1 MSALLTV
8 THLCRRFGGVAAIQ
22 DAHLSV
28 NAGEIYSVIGPNGAG
43 KSTLFNLISA
53 IFRPDSGTVQ
63 FGPHRIDRMRS
74 HQLASI
80 GVGRTFQN
88 LALFKHAS
96 VVENILVGMHS
107 HLRSG
112 PFQAALFFGG
122 RMMQEIVA
130 RQRAE
135 EIIDFLEISELRD
148 KPVGSLSYGQ
158 QKRVELGRAL
168 ATRPKLLLLD
178 EMVSGMNEEETEDIA
193 RFVLDIRDQLG
204 ITVMMI
210 EHHMGIVMDI
220 SDRICVLNFGTTIAE
235 GTPAQ
240 IRANDSVRQAY
251 LGAAQ
256 AEKAGHGVLA
266 KVEAAA

>member
-1 MSALLTV
+1 VAVVNTLLTV
-8 THLCRRFGGVAAIQ
+8 THLAKRFGGVAAIQ
-22 DAHLSV
+22 DAHFSV
-28 NAGEIYSVIGPNGAG
+28 GAGEIYSVIGPNGAG

-53 IFRPDSGTVQ
+53 IFRPDSGTIQ

-80 GVGRTFQN
+80 GIGRTFQN

-107 HLRSG
+107 HLTSG
-112 PFQAALFFGG
+112 PFRASFFLGHT
-122 RMMQEIVA
+122 RSEEIEA
-130 RQRAE
+130 RRRVE
-135 EIIDFLEISELRD
+135 EIIDFMEISELRD

-168 ATRPKLLLLD
+168 ATRPRLLLLD

-193 RFVLDIRDQLG
+193 RFILDIRDQLN

-235 GTPAQ
+235 GTPEQ
-240 IRANDSVRQAY
+240 IRANEAVRQAY
-251 LGAAQ
+251 LGQ
-256 AEKAGHGVLA
+256 AEPERQEQA
-266 KVEAAA
+266 EAAA

>member
-8 THLCRRFGGVAAIQ
+8 THLARSFGGVAAIQ

-28 NAGEIYSVIGPNGAG
+28 EAGEIYSVIGPNGAG

-53 IFRPDSGTVQ
+53 IFRPDRGTIQ
-63 FGPHRIDRMRS
+63 FGPHRIDRLRS

-80 GVGRTFQN
+80 GIGRTFQN

-107 HLRSG
+107 HLQSG
-112 PFQAALFFGG
+112 PFRAGLFLG
-122 RMMQEIVA
+122 RTRAEEIEA
-130 RQRAE
+130 RRRAE

-168 ATRPKLLLLD
+168 ATRPRLLLLD

-193 RFVLDIRDQLG
+193 RFILDIRDQLG

-235 GTPAQ
+235 GTPDH
-240 IRANDSVRQAY
+240 IRANDAVRQAY
-251 LGAAQ
+251 LGSTETSQPVQVEVAA
-256 AEKAGHGVLA
+256 
-266 KVEAAA
+266 